1 MIQVDWTIW
10 LQFVNFFVL
19 MAVLN
24 FILYRPLRGILNRR
38 RETIDGSYAKAKE
51 LEVRISEKMAR
62 YQDQLQAAKLKG
74 NEERAQLRKAAAGE
88 EAEILGKAHS
98 KAADQLQDI
107 KKKVSSEAE
116 AAAQVLKTETR
127 VLAAQIA
134 SKVLGR
140 TLK

>member
-1 MIQVDWTIW
+1 VIKVDWTIW

-24 FILYRPLRGILNRR
+24 FLLYRPLRDILNRR

-51 LEVRISEKMAR
+51 LEAQINEKMER
-62 YQDQLQAAKLKG
+62 YQEQLQTAKLKG
-74 NEERAQLRKAAAGE
+74 NEERAELRKAASGE

-98 KAADQLQDI
+98 RAAEQLQEI
-107 KKKVSSEAE
+107 KKKVAGEAD
-116 AAAQVLKTETR
+116 AAAKMLKKET
-127 VLAAQIA
+127 VALATQIA

-140 TLK
+140 TLR